1 MSRSVIGLFDRGSS
15 SAVRILYVI
24 NGFDPG
30 GAEHGLLT
38 LIEHD
43 AFEGHNLHV
52 LALCRGRGGLAD
64 RVVEN
69 LGKGRVHFVTNRE
82 LLTIQACMAG
92 FFRIFVEALS
102 LRPKKIVL
110 SLKQANLVG
119 RLAAIALPHITC
131 VTFEH
136 IAEYRARRLQ
146 GLYGPLLRLLSWR
159 VDEIWADCAET
170 LNQTRRYFIHRRR
183 AGHVIPLFVADG
195 KGPCKRH
202 YALGL
207 PLRLAAAGR
216 LVARKNV
223 ALLIDTVASLRAIG
237 VDAVLYVYGDGP
249 EKKTIEDLIAE
260 RNLQDRV
267 TLYGYRADWQ
277 EQAVNADIFLN
288 VSDAEGFCIVVAEAM
303 LAGLPVIAVDVG
315 GVRDY
320 GRADQNMLKLASPR
334 IDDVRAAILRIMGDS
349 ALRERLGR
357 QARRDMLREYDED
370 ELAKRMV
377 VALAEDPRTKCWA
390 RRASS

>member
-1 MSRSVIGLFDRGSS
+1 MCRATDWR
-15 SAVRILYVI
+15 AEPVRILYII

-43 AFEGHNLHV
+43 AFEGHNLRV

-64 RVVEN
+64 RVVAN
-69 LGKGRVHFVTNRE
+69 LGSEHVHFVTSCE
-82 LLTIQACMAG
+82 LLTIQACVVG

-102 LRPKKIVL
+102 LRPEKIVL

-119 RLAAIALPHITC
+119 RLAAMVLPHITC

-136 IAEYRARRLQ
+136 ISEYRARRFQ
-146 GLYGPLLRLLSWR
+146 GVYGPLLRLLSWR

-170 LNQTRRYFIHRRR
+170 LNQADRYFSLRRR
-183 AGHVIPLFVADG
+183 VRHVIPLFVADE
-195 KGPCKRH
+195 KGPCKVD
-202 YALGL
+202 YTLGL

-223 ALLIDTVASLRAIG
+223 ALMVDTVASLRTIG
-237 VDAVLYVYGDGP
+237 VDASLSVYGDGP
-249 EKKTIEDLIAE
+249 EKKTIEDIIAE

-267 TLYGYRADWQ
+267 TLHGYAADWQ
-277 EQAVNADIFLN
+277 EQAVRADIFLN
-288 VSDAEGFCIVVAEAM
+288 VSDTEGFCIVVAEAM

-315 GVRDY
+315 GIRDY
-320 GRADQNMLKLASPR
+320 GRANENMLKLALPDV
-334 IDDVRAAILRIMGDS
+334 DDARAAVLRLMGDHS
-349 ALRERLGR
+349 LRERLGR
-357 QARRDMLREYDED
+357 QARTDMLREYDGE
-370 ELAKRMV
+370 ELAKRMA
-377 VALAEDPRTKCWA
+377 VALAEDAPTKYQCT
-390 RRASS
+390 